1 MRSASLLNELM
12 VKYNGI
18 LSTLSRHHELSHG
31 ALNFMSLQRVSRETR
46 IYTLDPDNR
55 PAAIIRSG
63 DEMMVETWD
72 AFEGVRDAALLSER
86 TLRGPATGPIY
97 VDDAQPGD
105 ALKVEF
111 ISITPWGDAVHLV
124 RPGRGFLEE
133 EFTQPYATVM
143 SIDSGEV
150 VVADRIRI
158 PLAASVGFVATTP
171 TYRQSTASDSG
182 PYGGDF
188 DMKELC
194 AGSTL
199 YLPVFVPGALLA
211 VGDCHAVVGDG
222 AVAGT
227 GAECAAEIQMRVTV
241 EKGMR
246 LTSPRALTPSHLVV
260 LSYGEHLG
268 PAIKQAVRAMVDYLV
283 QDKNLAPYDAYTL
296 LSLAG
301 DIRVSRTFRPISPV
315 KMMLSRSVLD
325 QL

>member
-1 MRSASLLNELM
+1 
-12 VKYNGI
+12 
-18 LSTLSRHHELSHG
+18 
-31 ALNFMSLQRVSRETR
+31 MSLQHVSRASR

-55 PAAIIRSG
+55 PAATIRSG
-63 DEMMVETWD
+63 DELIVETWD

-86 TLRGPATGPIY
+86 ALLGPATGPIY
-97 VDDAQPGD
+97 VDGAQPGD
-105 ALKVEF
+105 ALRVEL
-111 ISITPWGDAVHLV
+111 IGITPWGDAVHLV

-133 EFTQPYATVM
+133 EFNQPYATVL
-143 SIDSGEV
+143 SIDGGDV
-150 VVADRIRI
+150 VVARRIRI

-194 AGSTL
+194 AGCTL
-199 YLPVFVPGALLA
+199 YLPVFVPGGLLA
-211 VGDCHAVVGDG
+211 LGDCHAVVGDG

-227 GAECAAEIQMRVTV
+227 GAECAAEIQIRVTV

-246 LTSPRALTPSHLVV
+246 LTSPRALTANHLIV
-260 LSYGEHLG
+260 LAYGEQLG
-268 PAIKQAVRAMVDYLV
+268 PAMKQAVRAMVDYLM
-283 QDKNLAPYDAYTL
+283 QEKGMDPYDAYTL

-315 KMMLSRSVLD
+315 KMMLSRRVLD